1 MTTSIQTDVQEV
13 ANKLV
18 SLCREG
24 HYQEAMNTLYAQ
36 NAVHV
41 ELYSCGGKPERT
53 EGLQALQAAGKEWE
67 ETFEMHSS
75 EISEP
80 LIAPG
85 CFAIRMKCDTTH
97 KPSGQRMP
105 MEELCVYQ
113 VEQGKITQVNFFYP
127 KMEMDGTSM

>member
-1 MTTSIQTDVQEV
+1 MTTAFATEAEVQEV
-13 ANKLV
+13 ANALV
-18 SLCREG
+18 RLCREG
-24 HYQEAMNTLYAQ
+24 RYEEAMNTLYAE

-41 ELYSCGGKPERT
+41 EAYSSGGKPERT

-67 ETFEMHSS
+67 ETFETHSS

-80 LIAPG
+80 LLAAG

-105 MEELCVYQ
+105 LEELCVYQ
-113 VEQGKITQVNFFYP
+113 VENGKITQVNFFYP
-127 KMEMDGTSM
+127 KMDYPM